1 MFNKRKLWHRI
12 CQHKRNLANTNHNPE
27 NGFNEASLDLEVTV
41 EEP

>member
-12 CQHKRNLANTNHNPE
+12 CQHKRNLDTNHNLE
-27 NGFNEASLDLEVTV
+27 NGFKEASLDLEVTV

>member
-1 MFNKRKLWHRI
+1 MPTQKKP
-12 CQHKRNLANTNHNPE
+12 NTNHNLE